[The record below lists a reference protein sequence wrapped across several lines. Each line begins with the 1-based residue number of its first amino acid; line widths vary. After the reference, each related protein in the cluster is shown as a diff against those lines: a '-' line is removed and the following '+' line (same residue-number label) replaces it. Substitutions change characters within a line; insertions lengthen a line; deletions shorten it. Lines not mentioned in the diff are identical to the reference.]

1 MIKTLKTK
9 KTFLKGFR
17 PQIRSRHPSHA
28 PLRRMIDRMP
38 FRSVVRFGSTTDLP
52 DTITNG
58 GSRIEVNTIQAIKNA
73 SNKKLMKECFN
84 NSEVPTADWW
94 TYNHGAMRKIYN
106 NGEFNLHGDL
116 QPLEELPYPIVAKHI
131 YGSRGR
137 GNTKIE
143 NQEDLET
150 WLVGKTL
157 SNYIFEK
164 FYNYSREY
172 RLHVTA
178 DGCFYTCRKM
188 IKSDTPDDQR
198 WFRNDSNSVWILE
211 ENEAFD
217 KPVNWDSIVE
227 DSVKALKSVGLDVGA
242 VDLKVQSRF
251 DSKGNIREN
260 PKYIVIEI
268 NSAPSFGEITLVKY
282 KEEIPK
288 ILKRLKNDN

>member
-9 KTFLKGFR
+9 KTFLNGFR
-17 PQIRSRHPSHA
+17 PQIRSRHPSHS
-28 PLRRMIDRMP
+28 PLRRIIDRMP

-52 DTITNG
+52 DTISNG

-84 NSEVPTADWW
+84 NYEVPTADWW
-94 TYNHGAMRKIYN
+94 IIEDATLFHFKN
-106 NGEFNLHGDL
+106 NEENLTNT
-116 QPLEELPYPIVAKHI
+116 PETLPYPIVAKHI
-131 YGSRGR
+131 FGSRGR
-137 GNTKIE
+137 GNTLVKNVE
-143 NQEDLET
+143 EMEQ

-157 SNYIFEK
+157 TNYILERFHS
-164 FYNYSREY
+164 YSREY
-172 RLHVTA
+172 RLHVTEE
-178 DGCFYTCRKM
+178 GCFYTCRKM